1 MSRER
6 NTMFILASQSPRR
19 RELLSM
25 LGLTFEIITADI
37 DETMDPALP
46 VDAAVA
52 EVCRKK
58 AEAVGRNH
66 PGRLIVAA
74 DTIVVVDDKKLG
86 KPHSGYEARQ
96 MLRSLS
102 GRSHTVMT
110 GFCLWKDG
118 QYETHVEHTRLRFR
132 PLSDAEI
139 DAYVATGSPMDKA
152 GAYGIQDQAAIFV
165 EALDGDYYNV
175 MGLPLCS
182 LTKCLRN
189 WGVSVLG

>member
-1 MSRER
+1 
-6 NTMFILASQSPRR
+6 MFILASQSPRR

-37 DETMDPALP
+37 DETMDPALT
-46 VDAAVA
+46 VEEAVA

-58 AEAVGRNH
+58 AQAVGQSH
-66 PGRLIVAA
+66 PDKLIVAA
-74 DTIVVVDDKKLG
+74 DTIVVVDGKVLG
-86 KPHSGYEARQ
+86 KPHSEEEAFA

-110 GFCLWKDG
+110 AFCLSKGD
-118 QYETHVEHTRLRFR
+118 QAETHVEKTHLRFR
-132 PLSDAEI
+132 ELSDGEI
-139 DAYVATGSPMDKA
+139 NAYVATGSPMDKA
-152 GAYGIQDQAAIFV
+152 GAYGIQDQASIFV

-182 LTKCLRN
+182 LTQCLRV
-189 WGVSVLG
+189 WGVKVLGE

>member
-1 MSRER
+1 
-6 NTMFILASQSPRR
+6 MFILASQSPRR

-25 LGLTFEIITADI
+25 LGLEFEIITADI
-37 DETMDPALP
+37 DETMDPSMP
-46 VDAAVA
+46 VEQAVA
-52 EVCRKK
+52 SVCRKK
-58 AEAVGRNH
+58 AEAVGQNH

-74 DTIVVVDDKKLG
+74 DTIVVVDGRRLG
-86 KPHSGYEARQ
+86 KPRSVEEARD

-110 GFCLWKDG
+110 GFCLWQDG
-118 QYETHVEHTRLRFR
+118 RFETHVEQTHLRFR
-132 PLSDAEI
+132 SLSDREI

-165 EALDGDYYNV
+165 EALEGDYYNV

-182 LTKCLRN
+182 LTTRLRQ
-189 WGVSVLG
+189 WGVTVLD